1 MVHAFDTGYMQVNW
15 NAALIRITNP
25 PAHTRFKAGH
35 LDEHVCLSMSHV
47 SLEISRESFCARNH
61 CIYVHVPGCVCVRA
75 AGRGPAHV
83 RRTESL

>member
-47 SLEISRESFCARNH
+47 SLEIAREFFVQKKSFPCACAGVCVCARR
-61 CIYVHVPGCVCVRA
+61 GARA
-75 AGRGPAHV
+75 GTCSTH
-83 RRTESL
+83 